1 MLLLV
6 KGAGV
11 FGLFAL
17 LLSVSLSVTRGED
30 DVVTKNRDILSLTET
45 KESEGR
51 DSKLLPIFQVVRFP
65 NDICSGT
72 SRNGTCYTAEECS
85 TKGGT
90 NDGTC
95 ASGFGVCCIFALGCG
110 GSASENQTYLVQS
123 SVTTLT
129 SPCTY
134 TICPC
139 SSSICRIRFDFT
151 TMVLAGAVARSLTA
165 APAAVPA
172 AATLNGPFIGDCVDD
187 QFSISGALGSGTPTI
202 CGTNTGYHMIVD
214 SDPGGNTCHKAL
226 FNIGG
231 TTTTSR
237 SWTIRVTQYG
247 CGDTDNSGWP
257 GCLQYYTATAN
268 TVQNF
273 GFPPTITAVTAAV
286 THLSNQHYDICIRRA
301 SGFCYICYSPTI
313 IAAITAA
320 IGTPITAA
328 ISFGLSISSIA
339 ANPASMISNTCSQDW
354 IEIPGAETATIAAI
368 SIAAETNGG
377 RLCGRVLAS
386 ATGKTTATAAGTVC
400 ARHLPFRVG
409 VDFDNNELDTIVTA
423 AKTTLLEQQGSPSGF
438 LGFKLTYYQIAC

>member
-1 MLLLV
+1 MWLSAVILAILV
-6 KGAGV
+6 CSSRAEQEV
-11 FGLFAL
+11 
-17 LLSVSLSVTRGED
+17 E
-30 DVVTKNRDILSLTET
+30 E
-45 KESEGR
+45 ESERAG
-51 DSKLLPIFQVVRFP
+51 KLLPIFQVVRFP

-95 ASGFGVCCIFALGCG
+95 ASGFGVCCIFALSCG

-129 SPCTY
+129 SPCSY

-139 SSSICRIRFDFT
+139 SSNICRIRFDFT
-151 TMVLAGAVARSLTA
+151 TMVLSGAVAGSLTIAPTAVGA
-165 APAAVPA
+165 AG
-172 AATLNGPFIGDCVDD
+172 TLNGPFIGDCVDD
-187 QFSISGALGSGTPTI
+187 QFSISGALGAGTPTI

-214 SDPGGNTCHKAL
+214 ADPAGNTCHNAL

-237 SWTIRVTQYG
+237 SWTIRVTQYA
-247 CGDTDNSGWP
+247 CGDTDMSGWP
-257 GCLQYYTATAN
+257 GCLQYYTATASN
-268 TVQNF
+268 VQNF
-273 GFPPTITAVTAAV
+273 GFPPTITTVTSAV

-301 SGFCYICYSPTI
+301 SGYCYICYSPTI

-320 IGTPITAA
+320 IGTPASAA

-354 IEIPGAETATIAAI
+354 IEIPGAETATIAAN
-368 SIAAETNGG
+368 SIAAVTNGG

-386 ATGKTTATAAGTVC
+386 ATGQASNAASTAAGTVC
-400 ARHLPFRVG
+400 GRHLPFRLG

-423 AKTTLLEQQGSPSGF
+423 VMTTLLEQQGSPSGF
-438 LGFKLTYYQIAC
+438 LGFKLTYYQVAC

>member
-30 DVVTKNRDILSLTET
+30 DVVTETRDVLSLTET

-65 NDICSGT
+65 NDICGGT

-95 ASGFGVCCIFALGCG
+95 ASGFGVCCIFALSCG

-129 SPCTY
+129 SPCSY

-139 SSSICRIRFDFT
+139 SSNICRIRFDFT
-151 TMVLAGAVARSLTA
+151 TMVLASAVAGTAVAVATA
-165 APAAVPA
+165 ANS
-172 AATLNGPFIGDCVDD
+172 LNGQLIGDCVDD
-187 QFSISGALGSGTPTI
+187 QFSISGGLSGGTPTI
-202 CGTNTGYHMIVD
+202 CGTNTGYHMIID
-214 SDPGGNTCHKAL
+214 ADPSGNTCHKAL

-237 SWTIRVTQYG
+237 SWDVRITQYA
-247 CGDTDNSGWP
+247 CGDTDSSGWP
-257 GCLQYYTATAN
+257 GCLQYYTASASTI
-268 TVQNF
+268 QNF
-273 GFPPTITAVTAAV
+273 GFPPTISEVTAGV

-301 SGFCYICYSPTI
+301 SGYCYICYSPTI
-313 IAAITAA
+313 VAAIQA
-320 IGTPITAA
+320 IAGTPISAQ
-328 ISFGLSISSIA
+328 ISFGLSI
-339 ANPASMISNTCSQDW
+339 
-354 IEIPGAETATIAAI
+354 
-368 SIAAETNGG
+368 GG
-377 RLCGRVLAS
+377 
-386 ATGKTTATAAGTVC
+386 
-400 ARHLPFRVG
+400 
-409 VDFDNNELDTIVTA
+409 I
-423 AKTTLLEQQGSPSGF
+423 
-438 LGFKLTYYQIAC
+438 

>member
-1 MLLLV
+1 MAAKGSMWLSALILAILV
-6 KGAGV
+6 CSSRAEQE
-11 FGLFAL
+11 AEE
-17 LLSVSLSVTRGED
+17 S
-30 DVVTKNRDILSLTET
+30 NRAE
-45 KESEGR
+45 
-51 DSKLLPIFQVVRFP
+51 KLLPIFQVVRFP

-95 ASGFGVCCIFALGCG
+95 ASGFGVCCIFALSCG

-139 SSSICRIRFDFT
+139 SSNICRIRFDFT
-151 TMVLAGAVARSLTA
+151 TMVLAGAVAGSLTA
-165 APAAVPA
+165 AGTAVA
-172 AATLNGPFIGDCVDD
+172 AAGTLNGPFIGDCVDD
-187 QFSISGALGSGTPTI
+187 QFSISGGLGGGSPTI

-237 SWTIRVTQYG
+237 SWTIRVTQYA
-247 CGDTDNSGWP
+247 CGDTDMSGWP
-257 GCLQYYTATAN
+257 GCLQYYTATASN
-268 TVQNF
+268 VQNF
-273 GFPPTITAVTAAV
+273 GFPPTITAVTSAV

-301 SGFCYICYSPTI
+301 SGYCYICYSPTI

-320 IGTPITAA
+320 IGTPASAA

-354 IEIPGAETATIAAI
+354 IEIPGAETATIAAN
-368 SIAAETNGG
+368 SIAAVTNGG

-386 ATGKTTATAAGTVC
+386 ATGQASNAASTAAGTVC
-400 ARHLPFRVG
+400 GRHLPFRLG

-423 AKTTLLEQQGSPSGF
+423 VMTNLLEQQGSPSGF
-438 LGFKLTYYQIAC
+438 LGFKLTYYQVAC

>member
-1 MLLLV
+1 MWLSALILAILV
-6 KGAGV
+6 CSSRAEQE
-11 FGLFAL
+11 AEE
-17 LLSVSLSVTRGED
+17 S
-30 DVVTKNRDILSLTET
+30 NRAE
-45 KESEGR
+45 
-51 DSKLLPIFQVVRFP
+51 KLLPIFQVVRFP

-95 ASGFGVCCIFALGCG
+95 ASGFGVCCIFALSCG

-129 SPCTY
+129 SPCSY

-139 SSSICRIRFDFT
+139 SSNICRIRFDFT
-151 TMVLAGAVARSLTA
+151 TMVLSGAVAGSLTI
-165 APAAVPA
+165 APTAVGA

-187 QFSISGALGSGTPTI
+187 QFSISGALGAGTPTI

-214 SDPGGNTCHKAL
+214 ADPAGNTCHNAL

-237 SWTIRVTQYG
+237 SWTIRVTQYA
-247 CGDTDNSGWP
+247 CGDTDMSGWP
-257 GCLQYYTATAN
+257 GCLQYYTATASN
-268 TVQNF
+268 VQNF
-273 GFPPTITAVTAAV
+273 GFPPTITTVTSTV

-301 SGFCYICYSPTI
+301 SGYCYICYSPTI

-320 IGTPITAA
+320 IGTPASAA

-354 IEIPGAETATIAAI
+354 IEIPGAETATIAAN
-368 SIAAETNGG
+368 SIAAVTNGG

-386 ATGKTTATAAGTVC
+386 ATGQASNAASTAAGTVC
-400 ARHLPFRVG
+400 GRHLPFRLG

-423 AKTTLLEQQGSPSGF
+423 VMTNLLEQQGSPSGF
-438 LGFKLTYYQIAC
+438 LGFKLTYYQVAC

>member
-30 DVVTKNRDILSLTET
+30 DVLTETRDIESLTET

-51 DSKLLPIFQVVRFP
+51 DSKVLPIFQVVRFP

-95 ASGFGVCCIFALGCG
+95 ASGFGVCCIFALSCG

-129 SPCTY
+129 SPCSY

-139 SSSICRIRFDFT
+139 SSNICRIRFDFT
-151 TMVLAGAVARSLTA
+151 TMVLSGAVAGSLTIAPTAVGA
-165 APAAVPA
+165 AG
-172 AATLNGPFIGDCVDD
+172 TLNGPFIGDCVDD
-187 QFSISGALGSGTPTI
+187 QFSISGALGAGTPTI

-214 SDPGGNTCHKAL
+214 ADPAGNTCHNAL

-237 SWTIRVTQYG
+237 SWTIRVTQYA
-247 CGDTDNSGWP
+247 CGDTDMSGWP
-257 GCLQYYTATAN
+257 GCLQYYTATASN
-268 TVQNF
+268 VQNF
-273 GFPPTITAVTAAV
+273 GFPPTITTVTSAV

-301 SGFCYICYSPTI
+301 SGYCYICYSPTI
-313 IAAITAA
+313 IVTGIA
-320 IGTPITAA
+320 IGTPIIAQ
-328 ISFGLSISSIA
+328 ISFGLSIGGIA
-339 ANPASMISNTCSQDW
+339 ASPSALISATCTQDW
-354 IEIPGAETATIAAI
+354 IEIPGADTAAIAAI
-368 SIAAETNGG
+368 STAALTNGG
-377 RLCGRVLAS
+377 RVCGRALSSVTDLL
-386 ATGKTTATAAGTVC
+386 TTTTAGTVC
-400 ARHLPFRVG
+400 GRHLPFRVG
-409 VDFDNNELDTIVTA
+409 VDFDNNERDSIVTA
-423 AKTTLLEQQGSPSGF
+423 DKTTVTEQCGSPGGII
-438 LGFKLTYYQIAC
+438 GFKLTYFQVSC

>member
-1 MLLLV
+1 MWLSAVILAILV
-6 KGAGV
+6 CSSRAEQEV
-11 FGLFAL
+11 
-17 LLSVSLSVTRGED
+17 E
-30 DVVTKNRDILSLTET
+30 E
-45 KESEGR
+45 ESERAG
-51 DSKLLPIFQVVRFP
+51 KLLPIFQVVRFP

-95 ASGFGVCCIFALGCG
+95 ASGFGVCCIFALSCG

-129 SPCTY
+129 SPCSY

-139 SSSICRIRFDFT
+139 SSNICRIRFDFT
-151 TMVLAGAVARSLTA
+151 TMVLSGAVAGSLTI
-165 APAAVPA
+165 APTAVGA

-187 QFSISGALGSGTPTI
+187 QFSISGALGAGTPTI

-214 SDPGGNTCHKAL
+214 ADPAGNTCHNAL

-237 SWTIRVTQYG
+237 SWTIRVTQYA
-247 CGDTDNSGWP
+247 CGDTDMSGWP
-257 GCLQYYTATAN
+257 GCLQYYTATASN
-268 TVQNF
+268 VQNF
-273 GFPPTITAVTAAV
+273 GFPPTITTVTSAV

-301 SGFCYICYSPTI
+301 SGYCYICYSPTI

-320 IGTPITAA
+320 IGTPASAA

-354 IEIPGAETATIAAI
+354 IEIPGAETATIAAN
-368 SIAAETNGG
+368 SIAAVTNGG

-386 ATGKTTATAAGTVC
+386 ATGQASNAASTAAGTVC
-400 ARHLPFRVG
+400 GRHLPFRLG

-423 AKTTLLEQQGSPSGF
+423 VMTTLLEQQGSPSGF
-438 LGFKLTYYQIAC
+438 LGFKLTYYQVAC